1 MFRVLL
7 VSLLC
12 LNAAYAQNEQTGDLN
27 TSNINSTISSNNPST
42 STTNNYNG
50 AGAAS
55 NVTPPPTAVS
65 PSAPSGGSESCL
77 IGRGMGVQVNVLG
90 LSLGGYKQDAECNR
104 RRDAKALKEQGMS
117 IASVA
122 RLCQSLETWK
132 AMFASATPCPI
143 SVNGKLVVGR
153 AATLLMKRDPL
164 TFIPDYKDRQEYYD
178 KILRIGESDDEEDSD
193 SSLSISERF
202 RSSSRD
208 ND

>member
-27 TSNINSTISSNNPST
+27 TSNINSTVSSNNPSN